1 MNFAVPYAK
10 SLVTGENMPILK
22 ARALTTYLQDITLAK
37 SLMRIGSV
45 FLEDLQLMEPL
56 SMDCYSS
63 VRKVYIVCKQD
74 RTLSE
79 EFQRW
84 MVSNNPVDEVKE
96 IDGADHMAM
105 LSAPD
110 DIVQCIVDIVAKYN

>member
-1 MNFAVPYAK
+1 
-10 SLVTGENMPILK
+10 
-22 ARALTTYLQDITLAK
+22 
-37 SLMRIGSV
+37 MRIGSV
-45 FLEDLQLMEPL
+45 FLEDLQLMEAL
-56 SMDCYSS
+56 SMDCYGS

>member
-1 MNFAVPYAK
+1 M
-10 SLVTGENMPILK
+10 LVQMP
-22 ARALTTYLQDITLAK
+22 RALTTYLQDITLAK

-45 FLEDLQLMEPL
+45 FLEDLQVMEPL
-56 SMDCYSS
+56 SMDRYGS

-74 RTLSE
+74 WTLPE

-105 LSAPD
+105 LSTPD
-110 DIVQCIVDIVAKYN
+110 DVVQCIADIVAKYS